1 MGSVDATSCPQ
12 TEIVPESTRHIDAKP
27 RNFVPNLMNTKSKS
41 TALQRLSWFLIA
53 VIALPYLGFRPEST
67 GDADRVQKVIIDA
80 GHGGKDP
87 GNLGTRRYRTTEKD
101 VALAVALQ
109 TASKIK
115 ALYPDVEVILTRNSD
130 RFLEL
135 YERTAIANREKGD
148 LFISIHCDAAEN
160 KSAYG
165 STTYVMGKNHDDE
178 NQVALRENSVIL
190 LEDNYQD
197 KYEGFDPRKAES
209 YIALTLYQYA
219 FQNQSIEF
227 AQMVQNAFKNDVG
240 RRDRGVRQQPLY
252 VTSRCSM
259 PSVLIELGYTTN
271 SEEED
276 YLNGTEGQDALS
288 TAIARSFG
296 SYKVRR
302 ERGLPPAGSENTE
315 AVGTAKVGN
324 TPAALDPPKVEFC
337 IQLSVSG
344 LKKSISE
351 SPFEGIDAVWIKA
364 EGRLYRYL
372 QGHYPSL
379 AEAQKA
385 LPVVQGKGFHD
396 AFIVAYRGTDRI
408 QVSEAERLTQ

>member
-1 MGSVDATSCPQ
+1 
-12 TEIVPESTRHIDAKP
+12 
-27 RNFVPNLMNTKSKS
+27 MNTKSKS

-53 VIALPYLGFRPEST
+53 VFALPYLGFRPESF
-67 GDADRVQKVIIDA
+67 GEADRVQKVIIDA

-101 VALAVALQ
+101 VALAVAQQ
-109 TASKIK
+109 TADKIK
-115 ALYPDVEVILTRNSD
+115 AMYPDVEVVLTRNSD

-160 KSAYG
+160 KSAFG

-190 LEDNYQD
+190 MEDNYQE
-197 KYEGFDPRKAES
+197 KYEGFDPRKPES
-209 YIALTLYQYA
+209 FIALTLYQYA

-227 AQMVQNAFKNDVG
+227 AQTVQNAFKNDVG

-259 PSVLIELGYTTN
+259 PSVLIELGFTTH

-276 YLNGTEGQDALS
+276 YLHSAAGQDALS

-296 SYKVRR
+296 AYKVRR
-302 ERGLPPAGSENTE
+302 ERGLPPAGSTSAASSSTATAAETPE
-315 AVGTAKVGN
+315 A
-324 TPAALDPPKVEFC
+324 PAAPAPPTVEFC

-344 LKKSISE
+344 LKKPTTE
-351 SPFEGIDAVWIKA
+351 APFAGLDAVWIRS

-372 QGHYPSL
+372 QGHYTTL
-379 AEAQKA
+379 DEAKKA
-385 LPVVQGKGFHD
+385 LPSVQAKGFAD

-408 QVSEAERLTQ
+408 SVSEAESLTQ

>member
-1 MGSVDATSCPQ
+1 M
-12 TEIVPESTRHIDAKP
+12 
-27 RNFVPNLMNTKSKS
+27 
-41 TALQRLSWFLIA
+41 QRLSWFLIA
-53 VIALPYLGFRPEST
+53 VFALPYLGFRPESI
-67 GDADRVQKVIIDA
+67 GEADRVQKVIIDA

-101 VALAVALQ
+101 VALAVAQQ
-109 TASKIK
+109 TADKIK
-115 ALYPDVEVILTRNSD
+115 AMYPDVEVVLTRNSD

-160 KSAYG
+160 KSAFG

-190 LEDNYQD
+190 MEDNYQE
-197 KYEGFDPRKAES
+197 KYEGFDPRKPES
-209 YIALTLYQYA
+209 FIALTLYQYA

-227 AQMVQNAFKNDVG
+227 AQTVQNAFKNDVG

-259 PSVLIELGYTTN
+259 PSVLIELGFTTN

-276 YLNGTEGQDALS
+276 YLHGAAGQDALS

-296 SYKVRR
+296 AYKVRR
-302 ERGLPPAGSENTE
+302 ERGLPPAGGSSPASTSSANASE
-315 AVGTAKVGN
+315 
-324 TPAALDPPKVEFC
+324 TPAPPTAPVTLAPPTVEFC

-344 LKKSISE
+344 LKKPTSE
-351 SPFEGIDAVWIKA
+351 APFAVLDAVWIRS

-372 QGHYPSL
+372 QGHYTTL
-379 AEAQKA
+379 DEAKKA
-385 LPVVQGKGFHD
+385 LPGVQAKGFTD

-408 QVSEAERLTQ
+408 SVAEAESLTQ

>member
-1 MGSVDATSCPQ
+1 
-12 TEIVPESTRHIDAKP
+12 
-27 RNFVPNLMNTKSKS
+27 MNTKSKS

-53 VIALPYLGFRPEST
+53 VFALPYLGFRPESI
-67 GDADRVQKVIIDA
+67 GEADRVQKVIIDA

-101 VALAVALQ
+101 VALAVAQQ
-109 TASKIK
+109 TADKIK
-115 ALYPDVEVILTRNSD
+115 AMYPDVEVVLTRNSD

-160 KSAYG
+160 KSAFG
-165 STTYVMGKNHDDE
+165 STTYVMGKTHDDE

-190 LEDNYQD
+190 MEDNYQE
-197 KYEGFDPRKAES
+197 KYEGFDPRKPES
-209 YIALTLYQYA
+209 FIALTLYQYA

-227 AQMVQNAFKNDVG
+227 AQTVQNAFKNDVG

-259 PSVLIELGYTTN
+259 PSVLIELGFTTH

-276 YLNGTEGQDALS
+276 YLHSAAGQDALS

-296 SYKVRR
+296 AYKVRR
-302 ERGLPPAGSENTE
+302 ERGLPPAGSTSAASSSTATAAETPE
-315 AVGTAKVGN
+315 APTA
-324 TPAALDPPKVEFC
+324 PAPPKVEFC

-344 LKKSISE
+344 LKKPTTE
-351 SPFEGIDAVWIKA
+351 APFAGLDAVWIRS

-372 QGHYPSL
+372 QGHYTTL
-379 AEAQKA
+379 DEAKKA
-385 LPVVQGKGFHD
+385 LPSVQAKGFAD

-408 QVSEAERLTQ
+408 SVSEAESLTQ

>member
-1 MGSVDATSCPQ
+1 M
-12 TEIVPESTRHIDAKP
+12 
-27 RNFVPNLMNTKSKS
+27 
-41 TALQRLSWFLIA
+41 QRLSWFLIA
-53 VIALPYLGFRPEST
+53 VFALPYLGFRPESI
-67 GDADRVQKVIIDA
+67 GEADRVQKVIIDA

-101 VALAVALQ
+101 VALAVAQQ
-109 TASKIK
+109 TADKIK
-115 ALYPDVEVILTRNSD
+115 AMYPDVEVVLTRNSD

-160 KSAYG
+160 KSAFG

-190 LEDNYQD
+190 MEDNYQE
-197 KYEGFDPRKAES
+197 KYEGFDPRKPES
-209 YIALTLYQYA
+209 FIALTLYQYA

-227 AQMVQNAFKNDVG
+227 AQTVQNAFKNDVG

-259 PSVLIELGYTTN
+259 PSVLIELGFTTN

-276 YLNGTEGQDALS
+276 YLHGAAGQDALS

-296 SYKVRR
+296 AYKVRR
-302 ERGLPPAGSENTE
+302 ERGLPPAGGSSPASTSSANASE
-315 AVGTAKVGN
+315 
-324 TPAALDPPKVEFC
+324 TPAPPTAPVTLAPPTVEFC

-344 LKKSISE
+344 LKKPTSE
-351 SPFEGIDAVWIKA
+351 APFAVLDAVWIRS

-372 QGHYPSL
+372 QGHYTTL
-379 AEAQKA
+379 DEAKKA
-385 LPVVQGKGFHD
+385 LPGVQAKGFAD

-408 QVSEAERLTQ
+408 SVAEAESLTQ

>member
-1 MGSVDATSCPQ
+1 
-12 TEIVPESTRHIDAKP
+12 
-27 RNFVPNLMNTKSKS
+27 MNTKSKS

-53 VIALPYLGFRPEST
+53 VFALPYLGFRPESI

-87 GNLGTRRYRTTEKD
+87 GNLGTRRYRSTEKD
-101 VALAVALQ
+101 VALAVAQQ
-109 TASKIK
+109 TAAKIK
-115 ALYPDVEVILTRNSD
+115 AMYLDVEVVLTRNSD

-148 LFISIHCDAAEN
+148 LFISIHCDAADN

-165 STTYVMGKNHDDE
+165 SSTYVMGKNHDDE

-190 LEDNYQD
+190 MEDNYQD
-197 KYEGFDPRKAES
+197 KYEGFDPRKPES

-227 AQMVQNAFKNDVG
+227 AQTVQNAFKNDVG

-259 PSVLIELGYTTN
+259 PSVLIELGFTTN

-276 YLNGTEGQDALS
+276 FLNGAEGQDAMS

-296 SYKVRR
+296 AYKVRR
-302 ERGLPPAGSENTE
+302 ERGLPPAGPAPTDGSAPESAPE
-315 AVGTAKVGN
+315 
-324 TPAALDPPKVEFC
+324 TPAAPAPPKVEFS

-344 LKKSISE
+344 LKKPTTE
-351 SPFEGIDAVWIKA
+351 PPFSQVEEVWIKS
-364 EGRLYRYL
+364 EGRLYRYP
-372 QGHYPSL
+372 QGHYATL
-379 AEAQKA
+379 EEAKKA
-385 LPVVQGKGFHD
+385 LLGVQGKGFAD
-396 AFIVAYRGTDRI
+396 AFIVAYRGVDRI
-408 QVSEAERLTQ
+408 PLSEAESLTQ

>member
-1 MGSVDATSCPQ
+1 
-12 TEIVPESTRHIDAKP
+12 
-27 RNFVPNLMNTKSKS
+27 MNTKSKS

-53 VIALPYLGFRPEST
+53 VFALPYLGFRPESI

-87 GNLGTRRYRTTEKD
+87 GNLGTRRYRSTEKD
-101 VALAVALQ
+101 VALAVAQQ
-109 TASKIK
+109 TAAKIK
-115 ALYPDVEVILTRNSD
+115 AMYPDVEVVLTRNSD

-148 LFISIHCDAAEN
+148 LFISIHCDAADN

-165 STTYVMGKNHDDE
+165 SSTYVMGKNHDDE

-190 LEDNYQD
+190 MEDNYQD
-197 KYEGFDPRKAES
+197 KYEGFDPRKPES

-227 AQMVQNAFKNDVG
+227 AQTVQNAFKNDVG

-259 PSVLIELGYTTN
+259 PSVLIELGFTTN

-276 YLNGTEGQDALS
+276 FLNGAEGQDALS

-296 SYKVRR
+296 AYKVRR
-302 ERGLPPAGSENTE
+302 ERGLPPAGPAPTDGSGPESAPE
-315 AVGTAKVGN
+315 
-324 TPAALDPPKVEFC
+324 TPAAPAPPKVEFS
-337 IQLSVSG
+337 IQLSVSS
-344 LKKSISE
+344 LKKPTTE
-351 SPFEGIDAVWIKA
+351 PPFSQVEEVWIKS

-372 QGHYPSL
+372 QGHYATL
-379 AEAQKA
+379 EEAKKA
-385 LPVVQGKGFHD
+385 LLGVQGKGFAD
-396 AFIVAYRGTDRI
+396 AFIVAYRGVDRI
-408 QVSEAERLTQ
+408 PLSEAESLTQ

>member
-1 MGSVDATSCPQ
+1 
-12 TEIVPESTRHIDAKP
+12 
-27 RNFVPNLMNTKSKS
+27 MNTKSKS

-53 VIALPYLGFRPEST
+53 VFAIPYLGFRPESI

-87 GNLGTRRYRTTEKD
+87 GNLGTRRYRVTEKD
-101 VALAVALQ
+101 VALSVAQQ
-109 TASKIK
+109 TAAKIK
-115 ALYPDVEVILTRNSD
+115 AQFPDVEVVLTRNSD

-160 KSAYG
+160 KSAFG
-165 STTYVMGKNHDDE
+165 STAYVMGKNHDDE

-190 LEDNYQD
+190 MEDNYQD
-197 KYEGFDPRKAES
+197 KYEGFDPRKPES

-227 AQMVQNAFKNDVG
+227 AQTVQNAFKNDVG

-259 PSVLIELGYTTN
+259 PSVLIELGFTTN
-271 SEEED
+271 SSEED
-276 YLNGTEGQDALS
+276 YLHSASGQDQLS
-288 TAIARSFG
+288 TAIAQSFG
-296 SYKVRR
+296 AYKARR
-302 ERGLPPAGSENTE
+302 ERGLEKLTSAVNPTAEGSNPTQVSPPPPPAKPVFT
-315 AVGTAKVGN
+315 
-324 TPAALDPPKVEFC
+324 

-344 LKKSISE
+344 LKKSITE
-351 SPFEGIDAVWIKA
+351 APFEGLEEVWIKS

-372 QGHYPSL
+372 QGRYSTL
-379 AEAQKA
+379 EEAKKA
-385 LPVVQGKGFHD
+385 LPAVQSKGFND
-396 AFIVAYRGTDRI
+396 AFIVAYLGADRI
-408 QVSEAERLTQ
+408 AVNEAQSLIQ